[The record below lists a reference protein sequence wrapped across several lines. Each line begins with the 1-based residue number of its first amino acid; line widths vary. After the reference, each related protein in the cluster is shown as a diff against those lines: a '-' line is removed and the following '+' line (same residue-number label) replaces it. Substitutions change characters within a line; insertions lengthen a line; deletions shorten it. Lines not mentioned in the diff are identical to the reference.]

1 PIIFWTAYA
10 PMQGEG
16 NSCTMSIAADD
27 LNHSPIKCGSASRF
41 AERALRNIDSGS
53 ASLRLDVGCPDH
65 LAPFFGFVGDEL
77 AKVCGRDDKRRHT
90 KNGEPRF
97 YLGIGEARVDLL
109 VELVDDVRRRV
120 LGYADA
126 IPVARLIA
134 RHELTHGRDVRQ
146 RVRAGR
152 GRHRQR
158 TQPAVLNV
166 LD

>member
-1 PIIFWTAYA
+1 MSPAWPNLDITGRVDWPTAISRNGRY
-10 PMQGEG
+10 G
-16 NSCTMSIAADD
+16 TLDRVT
-27 LNHSPIKCGSASRF
+27 ASV
-41 AERALRNIDSGS
+41 
-53 ASLRLDVGCPDH
+53 RLDVEGPDDV
-65 LAPFFGFVGDEL
+65 APLLGFLGDEP
-77 AKVCGRDDKRRHT
+77 AKVCGRNDKRRHT
-90 KNGEPRF
+90 QNGEPRF

-158 TQPAVLNV
+158 PQPAR
-166 LD
+166 LDLLDRGRRGGEHDLPLTTE